1 MRSVLAFSVLTLSA
15 RATGAQTSAPPSAP
29 AAPAAPSASTAP
41 ADTSNYPL
49 VRQFLEASQAATV
62 AYRAVEASLPG
73 QRAANPQIPE
83 AFWTEFLA
91 EVKAGMP
98 QLVERLVP
106 IYASRFS
113 PDELTQLIA
122 FYQSPVGKHL
132 AEEQA
137 SIGLE
142 SMRAGQLWGAEIGA
156 QVVKH
161 LTEQGVVLH

>member
-1 MRSVLAFSVLTLSA
+1 MRSMLALAVLALSA
-15 RATGAQTSAPPSAP
+15 RATGAQTSAPA
-29 AAPAAPSASTAP
+29 AP
-41 ADTSNYPL
+41 ADTSNYAL
-49 VRQFLEASQAATV
+49 VRQFLDASQAAAV

-113 PDELTQLIA
+113 RAELTQLIA
-122 FYQSPVGKHL
+122 FYRSPIGKHL
-132 AEEQA
+132 AEQQA
-137 SIGLE
+137 DIGLE
-142 SMRAGQLWGAEIGA
+142 SMRAGQMWGAEIGA

-161 LTEQGVVLH
+161 LTDQGVVLH